1 MKPLTI
7 IGIVLIVLGIAS
19 FFVTLPRRESH
30 GVSMGDAKI
39 GVTTTTQEKA
49 PPLLSGLLVA
59 GGIVLMAA
67 SGRRS

>member
-1 MKPLTI
+1 MKPLFLT
-7 IGIVLIVLGIAS
+7 GLVLLILGIAS

-30 GVSMGDAKI
+30 GVQMGDAKI

-59 GGIVLMAA
+59 GGIVLMAV
-67 SGRRS
+67 SGRR